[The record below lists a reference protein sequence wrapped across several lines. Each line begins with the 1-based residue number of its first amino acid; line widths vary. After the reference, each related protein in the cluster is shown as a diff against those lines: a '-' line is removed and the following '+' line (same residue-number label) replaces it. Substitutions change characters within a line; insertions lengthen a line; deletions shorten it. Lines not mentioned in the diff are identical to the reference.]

1 MSLVYIINV
10 SRCVFKTSVLL
21 KTYPSRSNP
30 CTSPEDMHEITVR
43 TSAQA
48 YMISVTRAYIYIY
61 VLYR

>member
-1 MSLVYIINV
+1 VSLVYTINI
-10 SRCVFKTSVLL
+10 SRCIFLASMLL
-21 KTYPSRSNP
+21 ETYPSRSNP

-48 YMISVTRAYIYIY
+48 YIISFTRAYIHIY